1 MIKKEAIEQLNK
13 DNLRQKSNALFF
25 EMANFQDISD
35 AIFKKIEKKINF
47 LETLDTSLHQKI
59 SAFEKLIKKVDSIE
73 LQTKNNSRQN
83 EVLSLIK
90 RGFSIEDI
98 SSVLAM
104 PKGEVELISNLNKY
118 GYWNDC

>member
-13 DNLRQKSNALFF
+13 DNLRQKSNALYF
-25 EMANFQDISD
+25 EIANFQDISD
-35 AIFKKIEKKINF
+35 AIFKKIEKKINV

-73 LQTKNNSRQN
+73 LQTKNNSRQH

-90 RGFSIEDI
+90 RSFSIEDI